1 MTSFDDVLTG
11 SVINYP
17 YLWFREAESGETEGR
32 KLRPSAVALRLKR
45 DSGVDLIVLLAIT
58 SKRPAPSQAA
68 VEIPENEKRRTGLD
82 ADKRLW
88 VVLDE
93 YNTDTVGESLYLVPG
108 SLAGHFGKT
117 FFLALLRA
125 FAKVRLKAHR
135 VDRNE

>member
-17 YLWFREAESGETEGR
+17 YLWVREAESGETEGR

-45 DSGVDLIVLLAIT
+45 DKGADLIVLLAIT
-58 SKRPAPSQAA
+58 SKHPAPSEAA
-68 VEIPENEKRRTGLD
+68 VEIPESEKRRAGLK

-88 VVLDE
+88 IVLDE
-93 YNTDTVGESLYLVPG
+93 YNTDTVGESIYLIPG
-108 SLAGHFGKT
+108 SLSGNFGKT

-125 FAKVRLKAHR
+125 FAKVRFKARR
-135 VDRNE
+135 VDRGE

>member
-17 YLWFREAESGETEGR
+17 YLWFREAEGGETEGR

-45 DSGVDLIVLLAIT
+45 EGGADLIVLLAIT
-58 SKRPAPSQAA
+58 SKHPMPSQAA

-108 SLAGHFGKT
+108 SLAGNFGKR
-117 FFLALLRA
+117 FFLTLLRA
-125 FAKVRLKAHR
+125 FAKVRLNARR
-135 VDRNE
+135 VDRSE